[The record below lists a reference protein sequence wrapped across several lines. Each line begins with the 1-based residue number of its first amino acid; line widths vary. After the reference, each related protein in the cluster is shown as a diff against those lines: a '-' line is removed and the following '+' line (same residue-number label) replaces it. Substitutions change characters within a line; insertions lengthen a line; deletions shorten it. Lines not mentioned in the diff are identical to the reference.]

1 MKKNNSLFL
10 LLVVVGL
17 PLVAGAQ
24 TVRNYEYYYN
34 RGKELLGQK
43 EYKKALLNFDS
54 AITLKPTSYESY
66 EGRGKAK
73 IGNDDFAGGIS
84 DFDSAITYAD
94 RTNQLR
100 LFELIEEKLSGK
112 SDIQII
118 SHRMKGLYYANT
130 HVYNE
135 KVYGPSPEFI
145 AANKKKKVFTEQEK
159 LGVFNKA
166 IDLFPDSS
174 RVFIERSNYFTRIK
188 NHKEAVNDA
197 NKAIALSP
205 TPWNYFNLA
214 YAMTESGKY
223 SDSKVED
230 VLNESIKM
238 NPQNAWAYYY
248 RSLFYKDQRA
258 YEEAIKDCDKAISLE
273 QNSIF
278 YSARTEY
285 RRMAITHAY

>member
-1 MKKNNSLFL
+1 MKKYNLVVLLF
-10 LLVVVGL
+10 VVVGM
-17 PLVAGAQ
+17 PLGVGAQ
-24 TVRNYEYYYN
+24 TVRDYEYYYN
-34 RGKELLGQK
+34 NGKSLLGQK

-66 EGRGKAK
+66 EFRGKAK
-73 IGNDDFAGGIS
+73 IANDDLEGGIN

-112 SDIQII
+112 SDIQIM
-118 SHRMKGLYYANT
+118 SHRMKGLYDANT
-130 HVYNE
+130 HVYNDR
-135 KVYGPSPEFI
+135 KFGPSPEFV
-145 AANKKKKVFTEQEK
+145 AAHKKKKVFTEQEK

-174 RVFIERSNYFTRIK
+174 RVFIDRSNYFTRIK

-223 SDSKVED
+223 SDSEVQD
-230 VLNESIKM
+230 VLNESIKT
-238 NPQNAWAYYY
+238 NPLNAWAYYY
-248 RSLFYKDQRA
+248 RSLFYKDQRE
-258 YEEAIKDCDKAISLE
+258 YVDAIKDCDKAISLQ
-273 QNSIF
+273 QNPIF

-285 RRMAITHAY
+285 RRLIFTHSY